1 MTHVLDISRALWER
15 QKATL
20 TNPALREPTRVSWSP
35 DHRSYGN
42 RETVTNHATVR
53 GWHQSS
59 PSPRPPKH
67 RVESPPIAASE
78 PWRLACPGGHFHQW
92 RWFPTAIIGPA
103 RFYLKIAMFLG
114 RLEKSM
120 DPCKPQTNKKSKH
133 KRLGELT
140 MESDSPY
147 ATEHRSY
154 EIRASEKAAPGGSPQ
169 ENRLDFKGAGSL
181 AEANKRRLK

>member
-1 MTHVLDISRALWER
+1 MGEKKGNSHQPCT
-15 QKATL
+15 QGT
-20 TNPALREPTRVSWSP
+20 
-35 DHRSYGN
+35 HRSQLEPRSQIIREGN
-42 RETVTNHATVR
+42 REAVTNHATVR

-59 PSPRPPKH
+59 PSPRPPIH
-67 RVESPPIAASE
+67 RVESPPIAVSE
-78 PWRLACPGGHFHQW
+78 PWRLVCPGGHFHQW
-92 RWFPTAIIGPA
+92 RWFPIAIIGPA

-147 ATEHRSY
+147 ATERPCY

-169 ENRLDFKGAGSL
+169 ENRLDFKAAGSL
-181 AEANKRRLK
+181 AETNKTRLK